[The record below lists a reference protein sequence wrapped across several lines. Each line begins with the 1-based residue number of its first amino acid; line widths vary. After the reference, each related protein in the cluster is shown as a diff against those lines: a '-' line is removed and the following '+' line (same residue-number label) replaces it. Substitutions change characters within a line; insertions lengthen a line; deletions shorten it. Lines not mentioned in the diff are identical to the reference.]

1 MIHTNHFST
10 NSIYFITSFPA
21 EVLIFVVVV
30 LFCGFITQ
38 FRGCCSLMSHVLMM
52 FKKIWSVCWNKYYG
66 LPISCHLFFFFFPLP
81 HVNPAQNEWGSQL
94 CGFLCPR
101 SKCCWG
107 TIAGHASVFV
117 TTHSSTCRAV
127 KCHCC
132 FCSLSTEEAPLRWQM
147 ILIILDVNWWGR
159 RTITQRAF
167 YYKPWLAKLWTT
179 ECCTCGLSSNQ
190 PLWKV
195 TDFINLRKNFST

>member
-1 MIHTNHFST
+1 M
-10 NSIYFITSFPA
+10 
-21 EVLIFVVVV
+21 
-30 LFCGFITQ
+30 
-38 FRGCCSLMSHVLMM
+38 
-52 FKKIWSVCWNKYYG
+52 
-66 LPISCHLFFFFFPLP
+66 
-81 HVNPAQNEWGSQL
+81 
-94 CGFLCPR
+94 
-101 SKCCWG
+101 
-107 TIAGHASVFV
+107 FV

-167 YYKPWLAKLWTT
+167 YYKPWLPKLWTT
-179 ECCTCGLSSNQ
+179 EYCTCGLSSNQ

-195 TDFINLRKNFST
+195 TDFINLRKNFSTWEICSLFLRHEGKKQKDILHISHCSYFSSVLCFLNGLQQNHRGIIRRALILKKKTKLKPKPNCFMPYVRWAVELVRKEHISWRDTCSNFKRYWE